1 MIGSRKS
8 SARSQAPEPQPQ
20 PSSHDVQ
27 KFKVAEAERSVVFD
41 SQLRELEFDFIQ
53 ENRVWETSIDKRNS
67 VFQEFRRKR
76 QDMFHAQRSNF
87 AHLFEQSESIR
98 SQTFKDNNSKR
109 TSLFEILFTKHETL
123 FTAALEEFSM
133 KQQWYLQT
141 IETLSS
147 ANRLR
152 RESRGDC
159 MIETM
164 STEFSTFLD
173 GFREQVNYD
182 YGPKAR
188 EPLSVSP
195 WVVRPLDRRPRGPL
209 VSVEL

>member
-8 SARSQAPEPQPQ
+8 SARPQVPEPEL
-20 PSSHDVQ
+20 SSHDVQ
-27 KFKVAEAERSVVFD
+27 KFKVTEEERSVVFD

-53 ENRVWETSIDKRNS
+53 ENKVWETSMEQRSS
-67 VFQEFRRKR
+67 VFQESRTKR
-76 QDMFHAQRSNF
+76 QDIFSVQQSNF
-87 AHLFEQSESIR
+87 AGLFEQSQSIR
-98 SQTFKDNNSKR
+98 SQTFQDNNSKR
-109 TSLFEILFTKHETL
+109 TGLFEILFTKHETL

-164 STEFSTFLD
+164 SAKFSTFLD

-182 YGPKAR
+182 YGPEAR
-188 EPLSVSP
+188 EPLSVPP
-195 WVVRPLDRRPRGPL
+195 WAVQPLNRRPRGSL